1 MDAETNQELQKE
13 RIGRFM
19 IDHVDSIWKAAVD
32 DEEERKL
39 VIQKFPDY
47 FENGIFEKG
56 HKKVN
61 IITMYRDIEIKGMKD
76 EVLNGLRL
84 YNLFSKVEHNG
95 ILSFNLLH
103 SHYESKGAES
113 SKYKVYLSLKNIMMV
128 TTLLIRHAWNI
139 SDDDKRFKEMVR
151 LNNLL
156 VL

>member
-1 MDAETNQELQKE
+1 
-13 RIGRFM
+13 
-19 IDHVDSIWKAAVD
+19 
-32 DEEERKL
+32 
-39 VIQKFPDY
+39 
-47 FENGIFEKG
+47 
-56 HKKVN
+56 
-61 IITMYRDIEIKGMKD
+61 MYREIEIKGMKD

-103 SHYESKGAES
+103 SHYEAKGAES
-113 SKYKVYLSLKNIMMV
+113 SKCKVYLSLKNIMMV